1 MKTHRIGSDGAI
13 ATAPQ
18 DGDPGSEGGRH
29 DVLVY
34 RGRRWLA
41 LYLWL
46 LGLLCATVGIAS
58 PAAGWFAVMVMAPI
72 TLVSGY
78 VCLLIGWGEA
88 VARVELRPDGFD
100 LRLPRYRGYLPFWPA
115 RRLRAGWGEVTA
127 LRRRHV
133 RARLLGLPFDYVAHT
148 VETPG
153 GRIMLFE
160 PLPTDLFRNA
170 RGTGLNLPVPAIMA
184 EFARRT
190 GLAPSEQSAADGGGL
205 WRTLAGRGF
214 PGI

>member
-1 MKTHRIGSDGAI
+1 MR
-13 ATAPQ
+13 
-18 DGDPGSEGGRH
+18 
-29 DVLVY
+29 LF
-34 RGRRWLA
+34 RGRRWFA
-41 LYLWL
+41 AYLWV
-46 LGLLCATVGIAS
+46 LGLLCLVVGCGSVAI
-58 PAAGWFAVMVMAPI
+58 GWFAVVVMGVPA
-72 TLVSGY
+72 LVAGY
-78 VCLLIGWGEA
+78 ACLLIGWGEA
-88 VARVELRPDGFD
+88 VARIELRRDGFD

-190 GLAPSEQSAADGGGL
+190 GLAPSEQSASDGGGL
-205 WRTLAGRGF
+205 WRTLTGRGF